1 MSKRKRQAYDNAFK
15 LRVVDYA
22 ESSNNCAAQREFG
35 VSDKL
40 VRDWRKTKDKIA
52 DASKTQK
59 RKVIC
64 ISPYDN
70 LESDLNNWV
79 QDLRK
84 SGFGVTRNAIRVK
97 ALQLA
102 KEAKY
107 GIDRAAFK
115 ASSGWC
121 NRFMSRHNLVIRQR
135 THIAQKLPADVD
147 DKVMSFHQ
155 FVIRHRKQ
163 LDFELGQIGNM
174 DETPMFF
181 DMPGSSTVNTIG
193 EKTVTMRTSGSEK
206 SHFTVVLACMAD
218 GTKLK
223 PMVVFKCKTM
233 PKDTFPP
240 GLLVCV
246 QEKGWVG
253 NVVLAEWLEKVWFRR
268 PGGTLICPL

>member
-1 MSKRKRQAYDNAFK
+1 M
-15 LRVVDYA
+15 
-22 ESSNNCAAQREFG
+22 
-35 VSDKL
+35 SDKL

-52 DASKTQK
+52 DAPKSQK
-59 RKVIC
+59 RKVIR
-64 ISPYDN
+64 ISPYDH

-79 QDLRK
+79 QDLCK
-84 SGFGVTRNAIRVK
+84 SGFGVTRNSIRVK

-155 FVIRHRKQ
+155 FVIRHHKQ
-163 LDFELGQIGNM
+163 FDFELGEIGNM

-193 EKTVTMRTSGSEK
+193 KKTVTMRTSGS
-206 SHFTVVLACMAD
+206 
-218 GTKLK
+218 
-223 PMVVFKCKTM
+223 
-233 PKDTFPP
+233 
-240 GLLVCV
+240 
-246 QEKGWVG
+246 
-253 NVVLAEWLEKVWFRR
+253 
-268 PGGTLICPL
+268 